1 MSHTKNESWDGL
13 QPLSIVMINRVGTFF
28 AVLGVGLIGLFLL
41 SDITDAPTCSY
52 LLIGAVFLVLGIIL
66 WLRDPAPPPQE
77 TGGSASCGNL
87 KKQDKN
93 NRQYVQ
99 KSILQ
104 P

>member
-77 TGGSASCGNL
+77 TGRFRILRKSE
-87 KKQDKN
+87 KKQDK
-93 NRQYVQ
+93 
-99 KSILQ
+99 K
-104 P
+104 